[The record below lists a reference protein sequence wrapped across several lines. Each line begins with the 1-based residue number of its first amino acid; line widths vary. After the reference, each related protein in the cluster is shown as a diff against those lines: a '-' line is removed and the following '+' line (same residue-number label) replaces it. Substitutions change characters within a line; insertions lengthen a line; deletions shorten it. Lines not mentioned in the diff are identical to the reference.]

1 MYKVIRIRV
10 HGSLYDEN
18 VVARAIREN
27 FERRI
32 VLSLVNGVQMEG
44 AVDMN
49 CLIIGGWL
57 RRTITVAKFI
67 WKLVNL
73 RSENINVE
81 ILWGV

>member
-10 HGSLYDEN
+10 HGSLYDES
-18 VVARAIREN
+18 VVVRTIREN

-49 CLIIGGWL
+49 CLIIGG
-57 RRTITVAKFI
+57 
-67 WKLVNL
+67 
-73 RSENINVE
+73 
-81 ILWGV
+81 